1 MTGATGAP
9 DRDNIAQSLNAAA
22 QALDHLEHS
31 LRTAG
36 FPEGTDAYQ
45 RMSEVLLAQR
55 LFPDSLDQELMSGFE
70 HIGRTAGRIYGILHP
85 YTAVM
90 RRLAALGPSPTDTT
104 GADATAADTTAA
116 RTAVLAELR
125 RRGRRGASLSVL
137 VRATGLAADA
147 VRSVLDG
154 IVEDGG
160 ARVRRTGE
168 ACSYVIALPEGDS
181 PRSAPPRTARPARP
195 TRPTRGRR

>member
-1 MTGATGAP
+1 MTGAP

-31 LRTAG
+31 LRAAG
-36 FPEGTDAYQ
+36 FPDGTGAYQ
-45 RMSEVLLAQR
+45 RMADVLLAQR
-55 LFPDSLDQELMSGFE
+55 LYPASPDPELMNGFE

-90 RRLAALGPSPTDTT
+90 LRLAALGPPTEDAT
-104 GADATAADTTAA
+104 GAPAADTAVA

-137 VRATGLAADA
+137 IRATGLTADA
-147 VRSVLDG
+147 VESVLDG
-154 IVEDGG
+154 LVTDGH

-168 ACSYVIALPEGDS
+168 ARSYTLALPEGDS
-181 PRSAPPRTARPARP
+181 PRSVSRRP
-195 TRPTRGRR
+195 TRPTRGGR